1 MTASPTSEPRT
12 RWPVVAV
19 AIGCGVLGAVHF
31 GKVPPALP
39 ELRQVFGLDLPA
51 AGFLASSFSLAGAV
65 LGTVAGA
72 MADRLGRLRVL
83 VGGLLSIA
91 CGSMLAAGASAAPL
105 LLFARGCES
114 AGFLAVAVTVPGL
127 IVQATT
133 PDDRRLA
140 LGIWGAYM
148 PAGMTIAM
156 AAAPALQAATGWRV
170 LWLALGIATIGMA
183 AGAGLAGRS
192 QPKPAASGNIAAALR
207 IVAGRPGPWLLGL
220 AFGTYALQWAAL
232 VTWLPSFM
240 IEQLALAPATAGL
253 LTAAVVFV
261 NVPGNVIGGVLV
273 NRGVPRWALV
283 AVAQATMGA
292 AMLAMQL
299 APIPDLARYAAAIV
313 FSGVGGLL
321 PASVLAGAPR
331 HAGDPSRIGLVNGMI
346 VQGAN
351 LGTVSGPPVLAF
363 LVAALGSWQVAS
375 PLIAGFALL
384 GIGAALAL
392 RRVEAD
398 R

>member
-1 MTASPTSEPRT
+1 MSNTSSEPHT
-12 RWPVVAV
+12 NWPVVAV

-39 ELRQVFGLDLPA
+39 ELRQAFGLDLPT
-51 AGFLASSFSLAGAV
+51 AGFLASSFSLAGAA
-65 LGTVAGA
+65 LGTVAGVL
-72 MADRLGRLRVL
+72 ADRLGRLRVL
-83 VGGLLSIA
+83 VGGLVLIA
-91 CGSMLAAGASAAPL
+91 CGSLLAPTTQAAGL
-105 LLFARGCES
+105 LLGARGLES

-133 PDDRRLA
+133 AADRRLA

-148 PAGMTIAM
+148 PAGMTLAM
-156 AAAPALQAATGWRV
+156 AIAPSLQAAIGWRG
-170 LWLALGIATIGMA
+170 LWGALGVVTLGIAA
-183 AGAGLAGRS
+183 AAMLVVRGLPR
-192 QPKPAASGNIAAALR
+192 PAAPGAIGAALR
-207 IVAGRPGPWLLGL
+207 TVAGRPGPWVLAL

-240 IEQLALAPATAGL
+240 IEQLALTPSTAGL
-253 LTAAVVFV
+253 LTALVVFA

-273 NRGVPRWALV
+273 NRGVPRWVLI

-292 AMLAMQL
+292 SMLAMQL
-299 APIPDLARYAAAIV
+299 APIPDLARYAAAIL
-313 FSGVGGLL
+313 FSLVGGLL

-351 LGTVSGPPVLAF
+351 LGTVSGPPILAF
-363 LVAALGSWQVAS
+363 LVATLGNWQVAS
-375 PLIAGFALL
+375 PLIAGFALM

-392 RRVEAD
+392 RKVEA
-398 R
+398 RP